1 MHADDALN
9 MRLYLRFGTEVRG
22 PMRLGDIRR
31 LHDARQLDSNCH
43 VSADRKRWMPVASVL
58 NPTSSPS
65 VRNSSRRAS
74 NPDDHASSTVLLGT
88 GARAVAAPTVIRV
101 KPLWV
106 FDTPRSQVRWVT
118 PAVLFWVA
126 ALIVFPLG
134 LSWAKEALGLPMTQT
149 VWLASGYYCL
159 LFAWLLR
166 LVLQVDAPRWKSGL
180 LYAVFTAFIGV
191 IVLQIWHSLPAV
203 QPFDRLTESTSWSGR
218 FSGHLVAAGL
228 LEEACKLLPL
238 IFLGMRRGG
247 ITRPAEGLWLGI
259 MSGLGFAWAEGVIY
273 TSRYWSGSVM
283 NVLNIA
289 QGANTS
295 SVTSELMEQM
305 MEQGWSTFM
314 TQQVRFL
321 TLPLMHGAW
330 AAMTGLCA
338 AHAYLSGRWWFLFA
352 GWVAAAAMHG
362 LYNSLSGGLGG
373 VGVAACTM
381 IVLVVLADRSRNF
394 ASEGDSAQMVCGA

>member
-1 MHADDALN
+1 MHVEDALN

-31 LHDARQLDSNCH
+31 MHEARQLESH
-43 VSADRKRWMPVASVL
+43 GQVSADRKRWMPVASVL
-58 NPTSSPS
+58 NPVPPP
-65 VRNSSRRAS
+65 SRRSS
-74 NPDDHASSTVLLGT
+74 NRNDHASSAVTPS
-88 GARAVAAPTVIRV
+88 VAASAPPAVIRI
-101 KPLWV
+101 KPVWV

-118 PAVLFWVA
+118 PAVLFWVSA
-126 ALIVFPLG
+126 MVVFPLG
-134 LSWAKEALGLPMTQT
+134 LSWAKEAMGLPMIQT

-166 LVLQVDAPRWKSGL
+166 LVLQVDEPRWKSGL
-180 LYAVFTAFIGV
+180 LYAVFTAFVGI
-191 IVLQIWHSLPAV
+191 IVLQMWHSLPVV
-203 QPFDRLTESTSWSGR
+203 QPFDRLTESPVWISR
-218 FSGHLVAAGL
+218 FSGHFVAAGL

-247 ITRPAEGLWLGI
+247 ISRAAEGFWLGI
-259 MSGLGFAWAEGVIY
+259 MSGLGFAWAEGVNY

-283 NVLNIA
+283 NLLNIA
-289 QGANTS
+289 QETGVGSAAGD
-295 SVTSELMEQM
+295 LMEKM

-314 TQQVRFL
+314 IQQVRFL

-330 AAMTGLCA
+330 AAMAGLCA
-338 AHAYLSGRWWFLFA
+338 AHAYLSGRWWLLFA

-373 VGVAACTM
+373 VTVAACAM
-381 IVLVVLADRSRNF
+381 IILVVLADRSRNF
-394 ASEGDSAQMVCGA
+394 ASVGESSLMAVSETRGA